1 MICRAPKCYRLF
13 LPGEDV
19 VAAVLRPR
27 VAGRSAALT
36 CSMHRSCAKQLGLK
50 YYRPITLPPS
60 GNKRK
65 TQMKTVKNST
75 SKKTVAAATKTAA
88 PRAVHTMEQH
98 ALKVGRGVFSGGKHT
113 VTRETFVT
121 FMKKYA
127 PAVYSTLAKKLE
139 KAGYIVR
146 KAEEV
151 KRGRKM
157 EALAA

>member
-19 VAAVLRPR
+19 VAAILKPR
-27 VAGRSAALT
+27 VAGKNAALT
-36 CSMHRSCAKQLGLK
+36 CSMHRSCAKLLGLK
-50 YYRPITLPPS
+50 FYGPVTLPPS
-60 GNKRK
+60 GTQRK

-75 SKKTVAAATKTAA
+75 SKKTVAVSTKTRTVHSMDEHAA
-88 PRAVHTMEQH
+88 KALAFIGKRKSVPRAD
-98 ALKVGRGVFSGGKHT
+98 
-113 VTRETFVT
+113 FVT

-151 KRGRKM
+151 ARGRKT
-157 EALAA
+157 LAA

>member
-13 LPGEDV
+13 LPNEDV
-19 VAAVLRPR
+19 VAAILRPR

-36 CSMHRSCAKQLGLK
+36 CSMHRNCAKQLGLK

-60 GNKRK
+60 GTQRK
-65 TQMKTVKNST
+65 TQMKTVKNPT
-75 SKKTVAAATKTAA
+75 SKKNIVASTKTAA
-88 PRAVHTMEQH
+88 PRTVRSMDEH
-98 ALKVGRGVFSGGKHT
+98 AAKALAFIGKRKS
-113 VTRETFVT
+113 VPRADFVT

-151 KRGRKM
+151 ARGRKT
-157 EALAA
+157 LAA